1 MENSHEDSEIF
12 SRSDTLHPVNYV
24 DIVTFLLY
32 VCFYSNDTVFDESI
46 KKIDANAPTASVESK
61 IDDRARWTVEER
73 ICAFFS

>member
-46 KKIDANAPTASVESK
+46 KKNWRKRSH
-61 IDDRARWTVEER
+61 R
-73 ICAFFS
+73 ISRKQNWR